1 MGIKLSREQEKLFET
16 LLFLVKLLIFAIP
29 LYVVLNF
36 QGILLPLQEVVS
48 QNVYFVLK
56 SIGFEVLRDG
66 FLLRA
71 GEIAFFISEDC
82 TGWKSMLFLA
92 ALMFAVPRV
101 LMKKRLLGL
110 VFGVIVI
117 YMGNLLR
124 ILIMVF
130 VWEAYG
136 YEFAM
141 IMHGYFWQFGLIS
154 LVLIVW
160 ISWLIW
166 VRKVK
171 ITFLKRLHK
180 LIKPR

>member
-16 LLFLVKLLIFAIP
+16 LLFLIKLLIFAIP

-56 SIGFEVLRDG
+56 SLGFEVLRVD

-92 ALMFAVPRV
+92 ALMFAVPGV

-110 VFGVIVI
+110 AVGIPII
-117 YMGNLLR
+117 YVGNLLR

-130 VWEAYG
+130 IWEAYG

-141 IMHGYFWQFGLIS
+141 LMHGYFWQFGLIS

-160 ISWLIW
+160 VSWLVW
-166 VRKVK
+166 AGKVK